1 MVLDLYADWCIACKV
16 MERSIF
22 PAPPVAEAL
31 ARFDRWR
38 LDLTANTAQDR
49 ALLADY
55 GLFGPPALLFFDSRG
70 QELQAYR
77 LQGEPTVGSLSRHL
91 QAVLGAAP
99 EGE

>member
-22 PAPPVAEAL
+22 PARPWPRRLHA
-31 ARFDRWR
+31 DRWR
-38 LDLTANTAQDR
+38 LDLTANTAQI
-49 ALLADY
+49 ALLPIT
-55 GLFGPPALLFFDSRG
+55 GLLPPALFFDSRG

-77 LQGEPTVGSLSRHL
+77 LRGAPVGSPNRHL

-99 EGE
+99 EESKQ